1 MYLNANQQRQLA
13 NLLAALHECTDGTEL
28 RTAIGPPLLSLL
40 RADQYVSY
48 VWDHAS
54 QRYQNWVTPTMS
66 ADLLRTYD
74 DYYHQYD
81 CVTPVMEVLSEPAI
95 VEHQVGREVLRRSVF
110 YNEFLHQERMT
121 SGLNLYLRDPAGELG
136 DLRIWRQPHR
146 PAFDHEAIHL
156 MKLLQPALCAALRRC
171 LRRDTDRVALVS
183 APASCP
189 AQGLSPR
196 ELAVARLAA
205 SGLTDKQIARELAI
219 GFTTVRTHLG
229 NAYRKLGVDNRVGL
243 ARLLHA

>member
-13 NLLAALHECTDGTEL
+13 QLLGVLHEFTDGTEL
-28 RTAIGPPLLSLL
+28 RTAIGPSLLSLL

-48 VWDHAS
+48 LWADPS
-54 QRYQNWVTPTMS
+54 QRYRNWVTPTMS

-74 DYYHQYD
+74 DYYYQYD
-81 CVTPVMEVLSEPAI
+81 CITPVMEAFSEPAI
-95 VEHQVGREVLRRSVF
+95 VEHKVGRDVMRRSVF

-121 SGLNLYLRDPAGELG
+121 SGINLYLRDAEGELG
-136 DLRIWRQPHR
+136 DFRIWRQPHR
-146 PAFDHEAIHL
+146 PAFDHEAVHL
-156 MKLLQPALCAALRRC
+156 LQLLQPALCAALRRC
-171 LRRDTDRVALVS
+171 QRAGDGRSVS
-183 APASCP
+183 APSTPQRA

-205 SGLTDKQIARELAI
+205 QGLPDKQIARELAI

-243 ARLLHA
+243 ARLLH